1 MNFGIKQAANNN
13 ECQDRHIKKKKLDK
27 WLMGIP
33 DTPKIEYYGASASA
47 KINSIVDQ
55 KRSRKTKEKKI

>member
-1 MNFGIKQAANNN
+1 MNVKT
-13 ECQDRHIKKKKLDK
+13 DTLKKKLDK

-55 KRSRKTKEKKI
+55 KRSRKTKDKKI